1 MQIQDGRAPTSYPNK
16 YCVFFIEAPYGPILH
31 QSIMIEASAHFFW
44 LRWIGGLLFSLQKVW
59 VVTPLKNEL
68 QRFGAWQIEKGKNKG
83 GPPKHGLYG
92 VLLPSPGENLMPRP
106 LLNIHQLINMV
117 KAISWIT
124 TSIDELHVKWV
135 EITIQ
140 LSPLQIM

>member
-1 MQIQDGRAPTSYPNK
+1 MSCKD
-16 YCVFFIEAPYGPILH
+16 L
-31 QSIMIEASAHFFW
+31 
-44 LRWIGGLLFSLQKVW
+44 GLDR
-59 VVTPLKNEL
+59 LKK
-68 QRFGAWQIEKGKNKG
+68 EKIKW
-83 GPPKHGLYG
+83 PPKHGLYG